1 VVGADGAVA
10 EAVAEHLE
18 FIVGET
24 LAVEVPVVL
33 AAALSTEITA
43 AAEPRP
49 VGEGGEVRVQVTW
62 T

>member
-1 VVGADGAVA
+1 LPETAADGAVA

-18 FIVGET
+18 FIAGET

-43 AAEPRP
+43 AAEPRQWARAARS
-49 VGEGGEVRVQVTW
+49 GSR
-62 T
+62 